1 MNQRIQQM
9 IKVAIIAV
17 STSAMYYSGPLFIA
31 AVLGHG
37 FFSGSRLAPLLAA
50 TYGLLASWY
59 VAKKL
64 LEKSADIPIKQ
75 KLGIAAITLVVAVVV
90 LGRFFFAQ
98 LAWIGLSLVG
108 GPLTFRSVLMAVT
121 SSLFLLIAVWT
132 AVYHA
137 IAVWRATK
145 SSVFRNADSLLDP
158 IVICLTLSLVILS
171 WLSIFME
178 PVFDLLKRISW

>member
-1 MNQRIQQM
+1 
-9 IKVAIIAV
+9 
-17 STSAMYYSGPLFIA
+17 MYYSGPLFIA

-64 LEKSADIPIKQ
+64 LEKSADI
-75 KLGIAAITLVVAVVV
+75 LVVAVVV